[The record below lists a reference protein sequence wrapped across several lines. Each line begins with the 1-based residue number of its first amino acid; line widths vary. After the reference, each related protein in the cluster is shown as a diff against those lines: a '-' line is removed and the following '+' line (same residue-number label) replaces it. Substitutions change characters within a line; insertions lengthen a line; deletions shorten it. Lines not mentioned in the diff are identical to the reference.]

1 MPSWI
6 ANEMDKDNQWQQL
19 GKYLGLAFLLPLC
32 TLIGYVI
39 GYMLDKAFGTHF
51 LTFTFIVFG
60 IIAGFLELLRE
71 LK

>member
-1 MPSWI
+1 
-6 ANEMDKDNQWQQL
+6 MDPDNQWQQL

-39 GYMLDKAFGTHF
+39 GYLLDKAFGTHF
-51 LTFTFIVFG
+51 LTLPFIVFG

-71 LK
+71 LKPDDAGK

>member
-1 MPSWI
+1 
-6 ANEMDKDNQWQQL
+6 MDPDNQWQQL

-32 TLIGYVI
+32 TLIGYVM
-39 GYMLDKAFGTHF
+39 GHLLDKAFGTHF

-71 LK
+71 LKPDDAGK